1 VVLPVEMSRRKPFT
15 LVTAPA
21 SQETVKALEELLD
34 EARRGEVIGIAFA
47 AMCRKRTY
55 FVNAVGEA
63 YRNPTFARGMVS
75 ALHDDLGR
83 RIRSHTARED

>member
-1 VVLPVEMSRRKPFT
+1 VVVPVEMSRRKPFT

-21 SQETVKALEELLD
+21 SQETVKALEHLLE
-34 EARRGEVIGIAFA
+34 EARKGEVIGLAFA

-75 ALHDDLGR
+75 ALHDDLGQ
-83 RIRSHTARED
+83 RIIAHTARED